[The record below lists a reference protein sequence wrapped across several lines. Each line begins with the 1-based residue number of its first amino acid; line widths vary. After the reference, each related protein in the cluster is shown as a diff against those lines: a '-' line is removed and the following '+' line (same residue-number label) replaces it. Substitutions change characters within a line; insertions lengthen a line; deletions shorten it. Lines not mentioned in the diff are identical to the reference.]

1 MQTLLPT
8 IPENELWITYARSS
22 GPGGQNVNKRE
33 TKAVVRWHVDGS
45 PLFSDVQKKLI
56 HQRLANRIS
65 NDGYLL
71 VDAEAERSQEQNR
84 LKAIEVMQQLVRD
97 AITPVAKR
105 VATKPTRSSQRKRLD
120 EKTLQ
125 GQRKKTRRTVST
137 QEE

>member
-1 MQTLLPT
+1 M
-8 IPENELWITYARSS
+8 
-22 GPGGQNVNKRE
+22 NKRE